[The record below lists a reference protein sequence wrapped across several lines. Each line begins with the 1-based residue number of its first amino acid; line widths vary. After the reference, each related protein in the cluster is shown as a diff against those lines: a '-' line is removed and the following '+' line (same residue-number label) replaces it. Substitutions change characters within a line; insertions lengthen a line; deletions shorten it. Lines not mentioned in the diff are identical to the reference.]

1 MSAFIF
7 QAQLTVGNMSNMA
20 LFFVGTSIM
29 GMMGTIPWSLWALV
43 TVGPTLVILG
53 TLIFM
58 GTVNIVC
65 TMVII
70 GSDGPE

>member
-1 MSAFIF
+1 MSALIF
-7 QAQLTVGNMSNMA
+7 QAQLTVGNMSNMS

-29 GMMGTIPWSLWALV
+29 GMMDTIPWSLWALV
-43 TVGPTLVILG
+43 TAGTVVMVG

-58 GTVNIVC
+58 GTVKIVC
-65 TMVII
+65 TMVIM